1 LSEYKVTIIGGGPGG
16 YETAIR
22 LNQYGI
28 ECLLI
33 EEERVGGVCLN
44 RGCIPTKALV
54 KSAELYY
61 EMSSAS
67 NYGLPSYKP
76 ELDYEQVFN
85 RKKCYRRTT
94 GKWNRA
100 YFPKTQYSHFKR

>member
-67 NYGLPSYKP
+67 NYGLLPIN
-76 ELDYEQVFN
+76 QNWIIN
-85 RKKCYRRTT
+85 R
-94 GKWNRA
+94 
-100 YFPKTQYSHFKR
+100 YSTEKMLS